1 VLFKQLNCATKIEL
15 FKSYCSSIFGS
26 ELWSLDDPGIEL
38 FCVAWRK
45 GLRRVMC
52 LPSATHCYLLP
63 LLSGTLPIFAEI
75 CKRSARF
82 VLSCLFS
89 RSSLLLRSITRHGI
103 ADRYDSVIGRNA
115 LVCCKWFDWSL
126 TDFIHGTLTL
136 SNTYFRLHFLNKIT
150 DAQRQSE
157 LFVHELLDLREHSS
171 ILTNGMTLLRS
182 EIDSLIASVCC
193 T

>member
-1 VLFKQLNCATKIEL
+1 
-15 FKSYCSSIFGS
+15 
-26 ELWSLDDPGIEL
+26 
-38 FCVAWRK
+38 
-45 GLRRVMC
+45 MC
-52 LPSATHCYLLP
+52 LPPATHCYLLP